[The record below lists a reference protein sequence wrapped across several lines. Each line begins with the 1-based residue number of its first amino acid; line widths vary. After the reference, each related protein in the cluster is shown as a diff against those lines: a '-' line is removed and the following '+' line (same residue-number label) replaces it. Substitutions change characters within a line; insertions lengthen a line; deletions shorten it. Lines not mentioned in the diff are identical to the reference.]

1 MSLKEMKGT
10 DFKYVI
16 TFNALLCNKEP
27 KCFAERLLH
36 DRVGLCKI
44 NSTCLSRILTSK
56 QFQTYFLMCMFEVF
70 PAGIC
75 YLGFLNEYW

>member
-36 DRVGLCKI
+36 DREGLCKI
-44 NSTCLSRILTSK
+44 NSTCLSRILTNK
-56 QFQTYFLMCMFEVF
+56 QFQTYFLTYIFEVF
-70 PAGIC
+70 PEGVC
-75 YLGFLNEYW
+75 LCGLFE

>member
-36 DRVGLCKI
+36 DRVGLYKI
-44 NSTCLSRILTSK
+44 NSTCLSRILTNK
-56 QFQTYFLMCMFEVF
+56 QFQTYFLMYIFEVF
-70 PAGIC
+70 REGV
-75 YLGFLNEYW
+75 YLCGVFE

>member
-1 MSLKEMKGT
+1 MSLKEIKGT

-36 DRVGLCKI
+36 EQ
-44 NSTCLSRILTSK
+44 SRFIQNKLYVSE
-56 QFQTYFLMCMFEVF
+56 QD
-70 PAGIC
+70 ID
-75 YLGFLNEYW
+75 